1 MVAGVRAIFGPGRRF
16 WPRSQASRRYG
27 RLEPASRGARAI
39 HADAACACT
48 WNGNEN
54 LERSHECLVCTWGIC
69 GAFLK
74 YLCLYRLV
82 CGHALQVRC
91 QSCIGTAQWGGA
103 RLQIR
108 MHVSWNGNGNV
119 ERIENTLQWWAEHAA
134 VVHPQS
140 PCAMGVMA
148 INSYN
153 NNWSHDSDS
162 LLEMTPVI
170 SGPQMLMYG
179 LTHPNLSTGKE
190 SQMTSPRKR
199 RPI

>member
-1 MVAGVRAIFGPGRRF
+1 M
-16 WPRSQASRRYG
+16 
-27 RLEPASRGARAI
+27 
-39 HADAACACT
+39 
-48 WNGNEN
+48 
-54 LERSHECLVCTWGIC
+54 
-69 GAFLK
+69 
-74 YLCLYRLV
+74 
-82 CGHALQVRC
+82 
-91 QSCIGTAQWGGA
+91 

-162 LLEMTPVI
+162 LLEMTPVV
-170 SGPQMLMYG
+170 SGPRMLMYG
-179 LTHPNLSTGKE
+179 LTHPKQPLHRKGVPNDLPTEKE
-190 SQMTSPRKR
+190 ADIRVQIDPMKEVLHCGTVEPGLCGRNKR
-199 RPI
+199 G